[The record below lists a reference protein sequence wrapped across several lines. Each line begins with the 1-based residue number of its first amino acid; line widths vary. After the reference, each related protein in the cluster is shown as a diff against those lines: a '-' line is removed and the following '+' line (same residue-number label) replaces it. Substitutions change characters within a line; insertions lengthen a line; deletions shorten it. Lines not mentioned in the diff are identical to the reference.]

1 MLTGRGSKRDRL
13 EAPGEPG
20 LDTRCLPLGGLEL
33 LEIGGTDARDRRK
46 YRTSADR
53 PQRKQALGWS
63 MGKGKGLLAVTYL
76 SSGWSPPV
84 LSALGSF
91 TAVFGM
97 GTGGTTPL

>member
-1 MLTGRGSKRDRL
+1 
-13 EAPGEPG
+13 
-20 LDTRCLPLGGLEL
+20 
-33 LEIGGTDARDRRK
+33 
-46 YRTSADR
+46 
-53 PQRKQALGWS
+53 
-63 MGKGKGLLAVTYL
+63 MGMEMGMEKGFLAVTYL